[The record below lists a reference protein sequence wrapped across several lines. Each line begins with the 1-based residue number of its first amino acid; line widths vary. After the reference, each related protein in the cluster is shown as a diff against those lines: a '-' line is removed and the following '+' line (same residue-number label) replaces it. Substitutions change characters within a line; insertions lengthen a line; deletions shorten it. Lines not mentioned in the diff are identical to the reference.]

1 MFDTYLRKNV
11 SRITAAALIACFF
24 VLSGVA
30 AANPK
35 ELDITK
41 LTKEI
46 KAPDFVLTD
55 LKGQQFRL
63 SERRGKNPVMIVF
76 SATWCTYC
84 VDRKSVV

>member
-41 LTKEI
+41 LTK
-46 KAPDFVLTD
+46 
-55 LKGQQFRL
+55 
-63 SERRGKNPVMIVF
+63 
-76 SATWCTYC
+76 
-84 VDRKSVV
+84 